1 MNNEYMLKQKPW
13 KSILKFA
20 LPLMAANT
28 LQQLYNTVDTLVVG
42 NFDSQS
48 SLAAV
53 GSCSYLVMLFLAL
66 AIGLSTGSGILISQA
81 YGANDTHKMKRV
93 SGTSITFLTMLGLLM
108 SIVTWFIGPYILKY
122 VIKVPNSIYSLS
134 VLYLKS
140 YAIGLVF
147 QYGYNAIAASL
158 RALGDS
164 QSSLYFLL
172 ITSICNIVLDL
183 VFVIVFNWSVIGVG
197 LATTISQCISMI
209 IAYIYMAKKY
219 PMFKYEKNMYH
230 NDKSI
235 IKSIIDLGVPMAF
248 AQMVS
253 SLGFMLLQRVVNSY
267 GEMMAASYTVACRL
281 EIYML
286 VPNIAISQAI
296 ATYTGQNYGAK
307 KFNRIKQGIMQS
319 NFILIAIDLIIGIL
333 VFMFTYQLIGL
344 FNLNGQSIIYCATH
358 LRIVAA
364 DFILNGLR
372 GTVLGAFQ
380 GVGKSK
386 LSMYCSATEII
397 CRVIFAYALSSVLG
411 PGAVWWPEVIAFAVS
426 MIMAYVMY
434 YSNYWQKDLI
444 LK

>member
-66 AIGLSTGSGILISQA
+66 AIGLSTGSGILISQS
-81 YGANDTHKMKRV
+81 YGANDTNKMKRV

-134 VLYLKS
+134 VLYLRS

-183 VFVIVFNWSVIGVG
+183 VFVIIFNWSIIGVG

-319 NFILIAIDLIIGIL
+319 NFILIIIDLIIGIL
-333 VFMFTYQLIGL
+333 AFMFTYQLIGL

-397 CRVIFAYALSSVLG
+397 CRVIFAYVLSSVLG

>member
-66 AIGLSTGSGILISQA
+66 AIGLSTGSGILISQS
-81 YGANDTHKMKRV
+81 YGANDTNKMKRV

-134 VLYLKS
+134 VLYLRS

-219 PMFKYEKNMYH
+219 PMFKYEKNIYH

-344 FNLNGQSIIYCATH
+344 FNLNGLSIIYCATH

>member
-81 YGANDTHKMKRV
+81 YGANDTNKMKRV

-134 VLYLKS
+134 VLYLRS

-219 PMFKYEKNMYH
+219 PMFKYEKNIYH

>member
-66 AIGLSTGSGILISQA
+66 AIGLSTGSGILISQS
-81 YGANDTHKMKRV
+81 YGANDTNKMKRV

-134 VLYLKS
+134 VLYLRS

-158 RALGDS
+158 KALGDS

-219 PMFKYEKNMYH
+219 PMFKYEKNIYH

-344 FNLNGQSIIYCATH
+344 FNLNGLSIIYCATH

>member
-28 LQQLYNTVDTLVVG
+28 LQQLYNTVDTLIVG

-66 AIGLSTGSGILISQA
+66 AIGLSTGSGILISQS
-81 YGANDTHKMKRV
+81 YGANDTHKMKKV

-134 VLYLKS
+134 VLYLRS

-219 PMFKYEKNMYH
+219 PMFKYEKNIYH

-267 GEMMAASYTVACRL
+267 GEMMTASYTVACRL

-319 NFILIAIDLIIGIL
+319 NFILIIIDLIIGIL

-358 LRIVAA
+358 LRIVAV

-411 PGAVWWPEVIAFAVS
+411 PGAIWWPEVIAFAVS
-426 MIMAYVMY
+426 IIMAYVMY

>member
-66 AIGLSTGSGILISQA
+66 AIGLSTGSGILISQS
-81 YGANDTHKMKRV
+81 YGANDTNKMKRV
-93 SGTSITFLTMLGLLM
+93 FGTSITFLTMLGLLM

-134 VLYLKS
+134 VLYLRS

-219 PMFKYEKNMYH
+219 PMFKYEKNIYH

>member
-66 AIGLSTGSGILISQA
+66 AIGLSTGSGILISQS
-81 YGANDTHKMKRV
+81 YGANDTNKMKRV

-134 VLYLKS
+134 VLYLRS

-219 PMFKYEKNMYH
+219 PMFKYEKNIYH

-333 VFMFTYQLIGL
+333 VFMFTYQLIDL

>member
-134 VLYLKS
+134 VLYLRS

-219 PMFKYEKNMYH
+219 PMFKYEKNIYH

-319 NFILIAIDLIIGIL
+319 NFILIIIDLIICIL

-358 LRIVAA
+358 LRIVAV

>member
-53 GSCSYLVMLFLAL
+53 GSCSYLVMLFLTL
-66 AIGLSTGSGILISQA
+66 AIGLSTGSGILISQS
-81 YGANDTHKMKRV
+81 YGANDTNKMKRV
-93 SGTSITFLTMLGLLM
+93 FGTSITFLTMLGLLM

-134 VLYLKS
+134 VLYLRS

-183 VFVIVFNWSVIGVG
+183 VFVIIFNWSIIGVG

-411 PGAVWWPEVIAFAVS
+411 PGAVWWPEVIAFTVS